1 MGWGAY
7 YMDKLFNF
15 RTLKMR
21 ILSMFIILLAFFA
34 AFTVYSFISNTTVE
48 NKAKDLVEEDIV
60 ILNASQ
66 NLATSSSVRLSAALS
81 YVLTGEESYIEI
93 FNTYRQLAEDNNAII
108 EGYIQSEERDEL
120 VATAREWSDIVA
132 NNVFAVYQAGNVEQA
147 RSNLT
152 DATSLVTKVRT
163 GYEAMA
169 AERAAAIE
177 QAGNDM
183 VSSSSDNKII
193 GVIVSIMVT
202 IFGVVIALVTAR
214 RISTPVSLVAKRME
228 ELAHGDL
235 SQELMTIERND
246 EIGALV
252 VAANDMNTKLQATIH
267 SIYNVSNT
275 VAASSEELAQSS
287 NEVKSGVEQVAHTM
301 QELAAGTETQAS
313 TASDLTETMRVFTE
327 NIQEITNE
335 GTALKTYSDNVEQL
349 TESGK
354 SLMSS
359 STNQMAM
366 INDIMLDSVKKVE
379 DLNTQSDEISKLVSV
394 IDDISNQTN
403 LLALNAAIEAAR
415 AGEHGK
421 GFAVVAD
428 EVRKLAEQVQSS
440 VAEISTIVNRI
451 QSDTGNVTKTLQDGY
466 QEVKKGT
473 LQISETGTT
482 FNSISDAVVGMI
494 ASIDTISSNLTTVL
508 ARTEGIGASIDD
520 IASISQESAAGIEQT
535 TATTQQSASTLEEVV
550 HSANNLAGLAQQLNN
565 EMQQFKL

>member
-1 MGWGAY
+1 
-7 YMDKLFNF
+7 
-15 RTLKMR
+15 MR

-169 AERAAAIE
+169 AERAVAIE
-177 QAGNDM
+177 EAGNDM

>member
-1 MGWGAY
+1 
-7 YMDKLFNF
+7 
-15 RTLKMR
+15 MR
-21 ILSMFIILLAFFA
+21 ILSTFLLLLAFFVV
-34 AFTVYSFISNTTVE
+34 FTVYSFISNTSVE
-48 NKAKDLVEEDIV
+48 NEAKDLVEKDIV

-93 FNTYRQLAEDNNAII
+93 FNTYRQLAEDNNAIV
-108 EGYIQSEERDEL
+108 EKYIQSEERDEL

-132 NNVFAVYQAGNVEQA
+132 NNVFAVYQAGDIEQA
-147 RSNLT
+147 RANLT

-169 AERAAAIE
+169 TDRAVAIE
-177 QAGNDM
+177 QAGTDM
-183 VSSSSDNKII
+183 VSSSSTNKII
-193 GVIVSIMVT
+193 GVIVSLIVT
-202 IFGVVIALVTAR
+202 ALGVIIALTTAR
-214 RISTPVSLVAKRME
+214 TISAPVSLVASRME
-228 ELAHGDL
+228 DLAHGDL
-235 SQELMTIERND
+235 SQAPLTIKRND
-246 EIGALV
+246 EIGTLV
-252 VAANDMNTKLQATIH
+252 VAANEMNTKLQATIN
-267 SIYNVSNT
+267 SIYHVSNT

-313 TASDLTETMRVFTE
+313 TAGDLSETMRMFTE
-327 NIQEITNE
+327 SIQEITNE
-335 GTALKTYSDNVEQL
+335 GTALKTYSANVEQL

-359 STNQMAM
+359 STNQMSM
-366 INDIMLDSVKKVE
+366 INEIMLDSVKKVE
-379 DLNTQSDEISKLVSV
+379 ELNTQSDEISKLVSV
-394 IDDISNQTN
+394 IDAISNQTN

-451 QSDTGNVTKTLQDGY
+451 QSDTGNVTKSLQDGY

-473 LQISETGTT
+473 LQIHDTGTT
-482 FNSISDAVVGMI
+482 FNSISNAVVSMI

-508 ARTEGIGASIDD
+508 TRTEGIGASIDD

>member
-1 MGWGAY
+1 
-7 YMDKLFNF
+7 MDKLFNF

-169 AERAAAIE
+169 TERAAAIE